1 MTILLTLLGLGLL
14 ALGGDF
20 VVRGAVR
27 LARHLGVSPLL
38 TGIAIVGFATSLPE
52 LAVCVDAAS
61 GGAPALAVAN
71 VIGSNISNTI
81 LILGLVAIICP
92 VPVCANSLRLDSSAH
107 LLAGLF
113 LVGIGFA
120 FGRIDWWMGA
130 LMVMGLALYIFLV
143 IRRDAAIDNIDQ
155 LYLDDHN
162 DRPEQSLTR
171 ALFHLVSGLVA
182 VLVGAEFLVTGAVGL
197 AEQFGVS
204 KEVIGLTI
212 TAVGTSLPEIATTLA
227 AALRGNTQLCLG
239 NIIGSNI
246 FNITGIAGV
255 TALVAP
261 LPLTRRIIEVD
272 LPLLLATTLLL
283 TLILLAGRTLRR
295 SAGIILTASYISYVA
310 VQFAVPY

>member
-155 LYLDDHN
+155 LYLDDRN
-162 DRPEQSLTR
+162 DRPEQSLAR
-171 ALFHLVSGLVA
+171 ALFYLVSGLVA

-295 SAGIILTASYISYVA
+295 SAGIVLTASYISYVA

>member
-61 GGAPALAVAN
+61 SGAPALAVAN

-155 LYLDDHN
+155 LYLDDRN
-162 DRPEQSLTR
+162 DRPEKSLTR
-171 ALFHLVSGLVA
+171 ALFHLVAGLVA

-246 FNITGIAGV
+246 FNLTGIAGV

-272 LPLLLATTLLL
+272 LPLLVATTLLL

-295 SAGIILTASYISYVA
+295 SAGIVLTASYISYVA
-310 VQFAVPY
+310 IQFAVPY